1 MKVLFIVRSTLFSNR
16 GGDTVQVQ
24 QTAAGLKKFGI
35 DTTIRLSNES
45 IDYKSY
51 DLLHFFNIT
60 RPADI
65 LLHIK
70 ASGKPYVIS
79 PIFVDY
85 SEFDRSVRKGI
96 AGLLFRLLPSGM
108 LEYVK
113 VIARSIVAHEK
124 IVSKEYLLRGHHRS
138 IQKILRN
145 AQLLLPNSLNEY
157 KRLLKIYRIEKEYV
171 IVPNAVDEIFISNT
185 SKQEERD
192 PSLVICV
199 GRIEGLKNQ
208 LNLIKALNK
217 TSYQLLLIGNA
228 ASNQPGYYQ
237 KCRNIAGGNIRFLSF
252 LPQEELVYWYRKAT
266 VHVLPSWFETTGL
279 SSLEAAAAG
288 CKIVITDKGDTR
300 EYFGDDAVYCDPAS
314 PVSILNAIQKAA
326 GKDISELQHKI
337 REQYTWKETA
347 RKTAGAYQS
356 IVQSAI
362 N

>member
-1 MKVLFIVRSTLFSNR
+1 MKVLFIVRSTLFSNK

-24 QTAAGLKKFGI
+24 QTASWLNKFGI

-45 IDYKSY
+45 IDYKPY

-60 RPADI
+60 RPADM
-65 LLHIK
+65 LVHIK

-85 SEFDRSVRKGI
+85 SEFDRSIRKGM
-96 AGLLFRLLPSGM
+96 AGLLFRLLPPGV

-113 VIARSIVAHEK
+113 VIARSIFAHEK
-124 IVSKEYLLRGHHRS
+124 IVSKEYLLRGHYRS
-138 IQKILRN
+138 VQNILRK
-145 AQLLLPNSLNEY
+145 ARILLPNSVNEY
-157 KRLLKIYRIEKEYV
+157 NRLLETYRIKKEYV
-171 IVPNAVDEIFISNT
+171 VIPNAVDEIFISNT
-185 SKQEERD
+185 AVGEPRD

-208 LNLIKALNK
+208 LNLIKALNN

-228 ASNQPGYYQ
+228 TTNQPGYYQ
-237 KCRNIAGGNIRFLSF
+237 ECRNIASGNIRFLTF
-252 LPQEELVYWYRKAT
+252 MPQEELVYWYRKAA

-300 EYFGDDAVYCDPAS
+300 EYFGDDAVYCDPSS
-314 PVSILNAIQKAA
+314 PDSIFKAIQQATV
-326 GKDISELQHKI
+326 KDISRLQQKI
-337 REQYTWKETA
+337 REEYTWKETA

-356 IVQSAI
+356 IVQSAT